1 MNNPSVALQT
11 AYFSKLFGREDTY
24 TDSVIDSLIAL
35 QPSLICPCS
44 VGEAGS
50 LYCLVPGGDS
60 EISTPIYN
68 AGAWLGVYSDMAPTS
83 ATGAYIVLG
92 QQTFVDDADKQVFG
106 TEATQNV
113 TVVTTFDSDVGG
125 KKLTSQ
131 IADAILKRIRVR
143 ARLPMTGFN
152 MITSTLD
159 SYLTISEQSPTRT
172 IIRAEM
178 RFRHILEQS

>member
-11 AYFSKLFGREDTY
+11 AYFTRLTSP
-24 TDSVIDSLIAL
+24 AL
-35 QPSLICPCS
+35 TVDGVTIP
-44 VGEAGS
+44 
-50 LYCLVPGGDS
+50 
-60 EISTPIYN
+60 
-68 AGAWLGVYSDMAPTS
+68 VYSDMAPTS

-92 QQTFVDDADKQVFG
+92 QQTFVDDADKEVFG

-113 TVVTTFDSDVGG
+113 TVVTTFDSDMGG
-125 KKLTSQ
+125 KKLSSR
-131 IADAILKRIRVR
+131 IADVVMQRIRVR
-143 ARLPMTGFN
+143 ARFAVTGFN

>member
-11 AYFSKLFGREDTY
+11 AYY
-24 TDSVIDSLIAL
+24 TALTSPVLSVDGVTI
-35 QPSLICPCS
+35 P
-44 VGEAGS
+44 
-50 LYCLVPGGDS
+50 
-60 EISTPIYN
+60 
-68 AGAWLGVYSDMAPTS
+68 VYSDMAPTS
-83 ATGAYIVLG
+83 ATGSYIVLG

-113 TVVTTFDSDVGG
+113 TVVTTFDSDMGG
-125 KKLTSQ
+125 KKLSSR
-131 IADAILKRIRVR
+131 IADVVMQRIRVR
-143 ARLPMTGFN
+143 ARLPLTGFN

>member
-11 AYFSKLFGREDTY
+11 AYY
-24 TDSVIDSLIAL
+24 TALTSPVLSVDGVTI
-35 QPSLICPCS
+35 P
-44 VGEAGS
+44 
-50 LYCLVPGGDS
+50 
-60 EISTPIYN
+60 
-68 AGAWLGVYSDMAPTS
+68 VYSDMAPTS
-83 ATGAYIVLG
+83 ATGSYIVLG

-113 TVVTTFDSDVGG
+113 TVVTTFDSDMGG
-125 KKLTSQ
+125 KKLSSR
-131 IADAILKRIRVR
+131 IADVVMQRIRVR
-143 ARLPMTGFN
+143 ARFAVTGFN

>member
-11 AYFSKLFGREDTY
+11 AYFTRLTSPAITVDGVT
-24 TDSVIDSLIAL
+24 I
-35 QPSLICPCS
+35 P
-44 VGEAGS
+44 
-50 LYCLVPGGDS
+50 
-60 EISTPIYN
+60 
-68 AGAWLGVYSDMAPTS
+68 VYSDMAPTS
-83 ATGAYIVLG
+83 ATGSYIVLG

-113 TVVTTFDSDVGG
+113 TVVTTFDSDMGG
-125 KKLTSQ
+125 KKLSSQ
-131 IADAILKRIRVR
+131 IADVVMQRIRVR
-143 ARLPMTGFN
+143 ARFAVTGYN

>member
-11 AYFSKLFGREDTY
+11 AYYTALTSPAIFTSYESWGTSVQVFGTS
-24 TDSVIDSLIAL
+24 TMIWQTANTGLQID
-35 QPSLICPCS
+35 
-44 VGEAGS
+44 VF
-50 LYCLVPGGDS
+50 
-60 EISTPIYN
+60 
-68 AGAWLGVYSDMAPTS
+68 SDMAPTS
-83 ATGAYIVLG
+83 ATGSYIVLG

-113 TVVTTFDSDVGG
+113 TVVTTFDSDMGG
-125 KKLTSQ
+125 KKLSSR
-131 IADAILKRIRVR
+131 IADVVMQRIRVR
-143 ARLPMTGFN
+143 ARFAVTGFN

>member
-11 AYFSKLFGREDTY
+11 AYY
-24 TDSVIDSLIAL
+24 TALTSPVISVD
-35 QPSLICPCS
+35 
-44 VGEAGS
+44 
-50 LYCLVPGGDS
+50 
-60 EISTPIYN
+60 
-68 AGAWLGVYSDMAPTS
+68 GATIPVYSDMAPTS
-83 ATGAYIVLG
+83 ATGSYIVLG

-113 TVVTTFDSDVGG
+113 TVVTTFDSDIGG
-125 KKLTSQ
+125 KKLSSR
-131 IADAILKRIRVR
+131 IADLVMQRIRTR
-143 ARLPMTGFN
+143 ARLDLSPEFN

-178 RFRHILEQS
+178 RFRHIIEESDAVYLTDGSNYLTDSINFLTNG

>member
-11 AYFSKLFGREDTY
+11 AYFTRLTSPAITVDGVT
-24 TDSVIDSLIAL
+24 I
-35 QPSLICPCS
+35 P
-44 VGEAGS
+44 
-50 LYCLVPGGDS
+50 
-60 EISTPIYN
+60 
-68 AGAWLGVYSDMAPTS
+68 VYSDMAPTS
-83 ATGAYIVLG
+83 ATGSYIVLG

-113 TVVTTFDSDVGG
+113 TVVTTFDSDMGG
-125 KKLTSQ
+125 KKLSSQ
-131 IADAILKRIRVR
+131 IADVVMQRIRVR
-143 ARLPMTGFN
+143 ARFAVTGFN